1 MSEKMTYPGKLAAE
15 KSASGLTKRASPY
28 ARRLAALIRSGK
40 IKAVNRR
47 MLEGLFDKPVGPIKP
62 LDYRAILQRARKTGR
77 APMQLLREEAADRL
91 ERASRGWSSRQYLDK
106 IFEGR
111 SLLKADDS
119 ILHLIEGGADPKA
132 VGALY
137 RELVAP
143 ASKNLK
149 RTVSDLVGKG
159 VISRETV
166 RAQQLRGPGNI
177 LRGDEAGIRAA
188 WDITQPGW
196 ATANPDIAM
205 SYAHPSTQGVLAV
218 ANLKN
223 SKAYKTGK
231 TFFQGEFA
239 TSKRRTRVDLRNKL
253 EAQYGK
259 YTPEN
264 AYEIV
269 LPGHEMRGMPWEY
282 YVPVEGRHGAVLH
295 KITDVG
301 RFKDAQDEL
310 WRNKRA
316 LDDAVG
322 KFLHRTS
329 RMRDTPIMRLRSDL
343 NFFRTYMP
351 ETRPAQAVRI
361 APPVP
366 DTPRNV
372 VTEVVQTVP
381 LGDPPRTGTLAK
393 LRSVLSRLGV
403 KGWTAAG
410 LTSGAVGTGAG
421 LGYHYRQNRTS

>member
-1 MSEKMTYPGKLAAE
+1 MGDKLTYPRELAAGE
-15 KSASGLTKRASPY
+15 SASGLTKRASPY

-47 MLEGLFDKPVGPIKP
+47 MLEGLFDKPVAPIKS
-62 LDYRAILQRARKTGR
+62 LDYRLILQRARETGR
-77 APMQLLREEAADRL
+77 APMQLLREGAADRL
-91 ERASRGWSSRQYLDK
+91 ERASRGWSSRPYLDE

-111 SLLKADDS
+111 SLLKADDA

-149 RTVSDLVGKG
+149 RTVRDLVGKG
-159 VISRETV
+159 AISRETV
-166 RAQQLRGPGNI
+166 RAQQLKGPGNI
-177 LRGDEAGIRAA
+177 LRGDTAGIRAG

-196 ATANPDIAM
+196 ATADPDIAM
-205 SYAHPSTQGVLAV
+205 SYAQPGTQGVLAV

-231 TFFQGEFA
+231 TFFHGDFA

-282 YVPVEGRHGAVLH
+282 YVPVAGRQGTALH

-301 RFKDAQDEL
+301 RFRDVQDKL
-310 WRNKRA
+310 WRDKRE
-316 LDDAVG
+316 LNDAYDR
-322 KFLHRTS
+322 FFHRTT
-329 RMRDTPIMRLRSDL
+329 RMRETPIMRLRSGL
-343 NFFRTYMP
+343 NFFRTYVP
-351 ETRPAQAVRI
+351 ETTPVQAVRI
-361 APPVP
+361 APPAP

-372 VTEVVQTVP
+372 VTEAAQAVTP
-381 LGDPPRTGTLAK
+381 GDPLHIGTLTK
-393 LRSVLSRLGV
+393 LRSVLRRLGV
-403 KGWTAAG
+403 KGWTRQVWQPEQ
-410 LTSGAVGTGAG
+410 SGRVRG
-421 LGYHYRQNRTS
+421 